1 MQIAILNEFQI
12 LPVFIAD
19 VLYNVGQYIKR
30 ELLIGNNACMVS
42 YDNTAPINSVS
53 LTKLTN

>member
-1 MQIAILNEFQI
+1 MQIAILNELQI

-19 VLYNVGQYIKR
+19 GLYNVGHFIKR

-42 YDNTAPINSVS
+42 YENTAPINSV
-53 LTKLTN
+53 LKTKLTN